1 MIAFAG
7 IDGTGPDSNKEYA
20 SNFAQSHVRRL
31 YKSWPW
37 PELAFY
43 SRGPTTLGM
52 ETGVL
57 AQEAYG
63 WVHRLFESGKAK
75 GIFLTGFSRGAAAA
89 IETASYLNSFF
100 GKSYTVNCLAL
111 FDAVDRSTEV
121 GLFVP
126 QGFSPTKTGAT
137 AALSGVGAVVGGA
150 IAAMGMTF
158 DTPIGG
164 NVELCLHAFRDKSAK
179 SRESFGNCGLT
190 ILRPSK
196 TKNIPKHFK
205 CTHGGVGGTPWN
217 PKEGQK
223 TSDIVDEG
231 FPDGKTAVTFEQD
244 GQVSK
249 EVWKWL
255 KPQWDEAIEKTK
267 GKILA
272 VQPKPTKP
280 ALPGKPP
287 GKS

>member
-7 IDGTGPDSNKEYA
+7 IDGTGPDSNKEYRE
-20 SNFAQSHVRRL
+20 NFAQSHVRRL

-37 PELAFY
+37 PDLAFY

-63 WVHRLFESGKAK
+63 WIHRLIESGKAK
-75 GIFLTGFSRGAAAA
+75 GVFLTGFSRGAAAA
-89 IETASYLNSFF
+89 IETASYLNSFI

-126 QGFSPTKTGAT
+126 QGFSPAKAGAAALMTGAG
-137 AALSGVGAVVGGA
+137 ALVGGA

-164 NVELCLHAFRDKSAK
+164 NVELCLHAFRHKDAK

-196 TKNIPKHFK
+196 TKNIPKHFV
-205 CTHGGVGGTPWN
+205 CTHGGVGGTPWS

-223 TSDIVDEG
+223 STDLIDEG
-231 FPDGKTAVTFEQD
+231 PPDGKTAVTFAQD
-244 GQVSK
+244 AQISK
-249 EVWKWL
+249 DVWKWM
-255 KPQWDEAIEKTK
+255 KPKWDAAIAATM
-267 GKILA
+267 GKINA
-272 VQPKPTKP
+272 AQPKPSKP
-280 ALPGKPP
+280 GLPGKPL
-287 GKS
+287 GK

>member
-1 MIAFAG
+1 M
-7 IDGTGPDSNKEYA
+7 
-20 SNFAQSHVRRL
+20 
-31 YKSWPW
+31 
-37 PELAFY
+37 
-43 SRGPTTLGM
+43 
-52 ETGVL
+52 
-57 AQEAYG
+57 
-63 WVHRLFESGKAK
+63 
-75 GIFLTGFSRGAAAA
+75 
-89 IETASYLNSFF
+89 
-100 GKSYTVNCLAL
+100 
-111 FDAVDRSTEV
+111 
-121 GLFVP
+121 FVP
-126 QGFSPTKTGAT
+126 KGFSPTKVGGA

-164 NVELCLHAFRDKSAK
+164 NIELCLHAKRAKEAK

-196 TKNIPKHFK
+196 TKNIPQPFT

-217 PKEGQK
+217 PKAGQK

-249 EVWKWL
+249 EVWKWM
-255 KPQWDEAIEKTK
+255 KPQWDAAIEATK

-272 VQPKPTKP
+272 AQPKPTKS

-287 GKS
+287 TKK

>member
-7 IDGTGPDSNKEYA
+7 IDGTNVNGGG
-20 SNFAQSHVRRL
+20 SHVSKLAQDWPWQNLVL
-31 YKSWPW
+31 YKP
-37 PELAFY
+37 
-43 SRGPTTLGM
+43 GPTTLGL

-63 WVHRLFESGKAK
+63 FVRQKMESGDAK
-75 GIFLTGFSRGAAAA
+75 GIFLAGFSRGGAAV
-89 IETASYLNSFF
+89 IETASYLSSFF

-126 QGFSPTKTGAT
+126 QGFSPAKAGA
-137 AALSGVGAVVGGA
+137 AALLSGAGAIIGGA

-164 NVELCLHAFRDKSAK
+164 NVELCLHAFRHKDAK

-190 ILRPSK
+190 VLQPSK
-196 TKNIPKHFK
+196 TKIIQEHFR
-205 CTHGGVGGTPWN
+205 CTHGGVGGTPWS

-223 TSDIVDEG
+223 PTDLIDEG
-231 FPDGKTAVTFEQD
+231 PPDGKTAVTFAQD
-244 GQVSK
+244 AQISK
-249 EVWKWL
+249 DVWKWM
-255 KPQWDEAIEKTK
+255 KPKWDAAIAATM
-267 GKILA
+267 GKINSA
-272 VQPKPTKP
+272 QSKPSKP
-280 ALPGKPP
+280 G
-287 GKS
+287 